1 MPIAFISAVKMKCFK
16 IRPVSHTS
24 QCPSSCTLWAL
35 HEYSWKG
42 YIQMRL
48 HFLSILLLEE
58 EGQEAVESKFR
69 INISADNPQSKW
81 STGMII
87 QCWQDTQFHRGLLLI
102 SWCQSTSTSVYFHGC
117 FCSSSEVAGPGINP
131 PWMLEILWQQLALL
145 FAVSKMELPFFF
157 QVRFMGFSSSAK
169 LTSKL
174 TPSLSFQ

>member
-1 MPIAFISAVKMKCFK
+1 MGPSHTLIELGFEYRRTHLWNPCLFRYANCLYFCSENECFK

-42 YIQMRL
+42 YIPMRL

-87 QCWQDTQFHRGLLLI
+87 QSWQDTQFHRGLLLI

-117 FCSSSEVAGPGINP
+117 FFHPVKLLG
-131 PWMLEILWQQLALL
+131 LELILH
-145 FAVSKMELPFFF
+145 
-157 QVRFMGFSSSAK
+157 GC
-169 LTSKL
+169 
-174 TPSLSFQ
+174 